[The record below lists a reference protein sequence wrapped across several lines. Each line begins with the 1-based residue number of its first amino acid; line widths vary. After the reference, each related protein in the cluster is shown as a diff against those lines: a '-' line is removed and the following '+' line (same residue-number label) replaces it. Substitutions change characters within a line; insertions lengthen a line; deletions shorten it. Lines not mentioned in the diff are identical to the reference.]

1 MAEAKSS
8 TIRIIAWFKLV
19 KGALLICA
27 ASGFL
32 VLLFEKGKAAEA
44 QQFIQKLSVDPHGK
58 LFKNVMI
65 KFAKLSPKLPLVSIG
80 TMLYGLIFCTEGI
93 GLLMEKRWA
102 EYLTAVVTGSFLPL
116 EIYEI
121 VQHQTILK
129 GVLIGVNLG
138 IFIYLIIR
146 LKSGKQT

>member
-1 MAEAKSS
+1 MAETKSS
-8 TIRIIAWFKLV
+8 TLKIIAWFKLV
-19 KGALLICA
+19 KGVLLICA
-27 ASGFL
+27 ASGLLL
-32 VLLFEKGKAAEA
+32 VLFEKGKAGEV

-58 LFKNVMI
+58 FFKNVMV
-65 KFAKLSPKLPLVSIG
+65 KFAKLSPELPLVSIG

-93 GLLMEKRWA
+93 GLLREKRWA
-102 EYLTAVVTGSFLPL
+102 EYLTVMVTGSFLPL

-129 GVLIGVNLG
+129 GVFIALNLG

-146 LKSGKQT
+146 LKSGKRP

>member
-1 MAEAKSS
+1 MAETKSS
-8 TIRIIAWFKLV
+8 TLKIIAWFKLV
-19 KGALLICA
+19 KGVLLICA
-27 ASGFL
+27 ASGLLL
-32 VLLFEKGKAAEA
+32 VLFEKGKAVEV

-58 LFKNVMI
+58 FFKNVVV

-80 TMLYGLIFCTEGI
+80 TMVYGLIFCTEGI
-93 GLLMEKRWA
+93 GLLMGKRWA
-102 EYLTAVVTGSFLPL
+102 EYLTVIVTGSFLPL

-129 GVLIGVNLG
+129 GVLIAVNLA

-146 LKSGKQT
+146 LKSEKRS